1 MGPEITLALLP
12 CQVFFLR
19 PSVFS
24 VLTHRI
30 PSFSWLFLP
39 GTSCAKSDGVK
50 PLHRFR
56 ELAFRVHSDNVCKS
70 GTNQL
75 NRTVTMLPSDFH
87 NNEDLEWGAAET
99 HRLRS
104 IVVTF

>member
-1 MGPEITLALLP
+1 MGPEITLAFLP

-19 PSVFS
+19 LSVFS
-24 VLTHRI
+24 GLTHRI
-30 PSFSWLFLP
+30 PSFSWLFLL
-39 GTSCAKSDGVK
+39 GTLCAKSKAGK

-56 ELAFRVHSDNVCKS
+56 DLHKGSTLATFARQDHPVEPNCNDATI
-70 GTNQL
+70 G
-75 NRTVTMLPSDFH
+75 LPH
-87 NNEDLEWGAAET
+87 NEDLEWGAAET